1 MINIG
6 YVPQKWVVLRAK
18 RWFGGRHTM
27 NITRN
32 RIPLLWFSCLV
43 VFAANSWAYP
53 VKWTLDNFVFEEG
66 GVAEGSFVLDAHTDF
81 SDVQISSSNM
91 STHRG
96 ANYATTFGVF
106 DPYYRDFSS
115 LGAIA
120 KGSSVLS
127 VYWYPRALGA
137 GAGIVNVEFLEG
149 TCSGLGG
156 DSYCGSYSPA
166 RAGLPGARL
175 VGVAVDKVK
184 VPEPDVVIL
193 MGLGLA
199 GIAFARINR
208 RQHQRKTATSS

>member
-1 MINIG
+1 MKI
-6 YVPQKWVVLRAK
+6 PS
-18 RWFGGRHTM
+18 
-27 NITRN
+27 N
-32 RIPLLWFSCLV
+32 RIALLWVSCLV

-53 VKWTLDNFVFEEG
+53 VKWTLDSFVFEDG
-66 GVAEGSFVLDAHTDF
+66 SVAEGSFVLDAYTDF
-81 SDVQISSSNM
+81 SDVQISSSNT

-96 ANYATTFGVF
+96 ANYATTFGAL
-106 DPYYRDFSS
+106 DPYYRDFSP

-120 KGSSVLS
+120 EGSSVLS
-127 VYWYPRALGA
+127 AYWYPSALGA
-137 GAGIVNVEFLEG
+137 DAGIVNVEFLEG
-149 TCSGLGG
+149 ACSGLSTDPGG
-156 DSYCGSYSPA
+156 DSYCSSYSPA

-184 VPEPDVVIL
+184 VPEPDVVML